1 MPFQEFACSGLW
13 VASAHGD
20 YKDRIWIRDS
30 VFIILYYMK
39 MGESSVQIVQ
49 DALDTIGNLWD
60 VSLEDSDYAR
70 PAVCYS
76 RDLKPVSVPNYLT
89 GESADIQNDTLGE
102 ILWLYCEAY
111 EKGLYTFTPNW
122 DRVIENIIA
131 TLFRE
136 RYWEQADAGF
146 WEMEP
151 TLRASSVGICVSG
164 LRRLVCIDATKQWS
178 SSWDADTVRT
188 LLEKGYESLYK
199 LLPNETSNRAYD
211 SSLLYLIWPF
221 AAVDGVMALQILGRV
236 LNLRGWIG
244 FWRFTND
251 PYYLRDGEIAEWGM
265 TTPHMLLCMNQI
277 GLYPVEEDP
286 KDWESIKLLEEKNYP
301 ESFVGLEKEPNVN
314 TPLAWTKAMC
324 LLAKLELSH
333 NDNPVD

>member
-1 MPFQEFACSGLW
+1 MPFQEFACNGLW
-13 VASAHGD
+13 VASSNGD

-30 VFIILYYMK
+30 VFIILYYME
-39 MGESSVQIVQ
+39 MGESSVTIVQ
-49 DALDTIGNLWD
+49 DALDTIGKLWD
-60 VSLEDSDYAR
+60 VSSEDNDYAR

-122 DRVIENIIA
+122 DRVIENILA

-151 TLRASSVGICVSG
+151 SLRASSVGICVSG
-164 LRRLVCIDATKQWS
+164 LRRLLFMDATKQWS
-178 SSWDADTVRT
+178 SSWDAERVRI
-188 LLEKGYESLYK
+188 LLEKGYETLYK

-221 AAVDGVMALQILGRV
+221 AVVDGIMSLHIIGRV
-236 LNLRGWIG
+236 LENLKGWVG
-244 FWRFTND
+244 FRRFVND
-251 PYYLRDGEIAEWGM
+251 PYYLYGGEVAEWGM
-265 TTPHMLLCMNQI
+265 TSPHMLLCMNEI

-286 KDWESIKLLEEKNYP
+286 KDWAAIKLLGEKNYP
-301 ESFVGLEKEPNVN
+301 ESFVGLEKEPNAN

-324 LLAKLELSH
+324 LLAKSKLSH
-333 NDNPVD
+333 TY

>member
-13 VASAHGD
+13 VASTNGD

-60 VSLEDSDYAR
+60 VSSEDNDYVR

-164 LRRLVCIDATKQWS
+164 LRRLVSIDATKQWS

-265 TTPHMLLCMNQI
+265 TAPHMLLCMNQI

-324 LLAKLELSH
+324 LLATLELSH
-333 NDNPVD
+333 NASPVD